1 MYVNGRSREIDG
13 IDRTRGLIP
22 ACGGRGGDVPTVRP
36 NQVLTCTDSSELVV
50 LSPLYGMRPP
60 AEGGVEAIVRN
71 GTVTS
76 VRPPGIG
83 GVPRDGLLLT
93 GTGDAAA
100 FLRNAALP
108 RSRTQIALRLIAG
121 DRQFALAP
129 GDRAPAATVP
139 EAAPS
144 VVVGAGPRLLRAG
157 KVAVAADAEGFA
169 PPQAPSF
176 FRSFVASRNPRT
188 VAGVRAD
195 GTLLLV
201 TVDGRAPGWSV
212 GMTLRQAA
220 RLMRSLGAV
229 DALNLDGG
237 SSTAM
242 TVRGELVNRPSDRVG
257 GRPVERRVSNGLF
270 VMP

>member
-1 MYVNGRSREIDG
+1 VTPQPS
-13 IDRTRGLIP
+13 
-22 ACGGRGGDVPTVRP
+22 CGTP
-36 NQVLTCTDSSELVV
+36 
-50 LSPLYGMRPP
+50 
-60 AEGGVEAIVRN
+60 
-71 GTVTS
+71 
-76 VRPPGIG
+76 
-83 GVPRDGLLLT
+83 
-93 GTGDAAA
+93 
-100 FLRNAALP
+100 ALP
-108 RSRTQIALRLIAG
+108 RSHAEIALRLIAG
-121 DRQFALAP
+121 DREFTLAP
-129 GDRAPAATVP
+129 GGGAAP
-139 EAAPS
+139 EAAPAI
-144 VVVGAGPRLLRAG
+144 VVGAGPRLLRG
-157 KVAVAADAEGFA
+157 GRVAVAADAEGFA

-188 VAGVRAD
+188 LAGVRAD